1 MHLDPTPTPP
11 WATLC
16 PHMGVS
22 DKALLQVLF
31 MLTTETEPVCVI
43 APADLRTVVY
53 SASVDPGQA
62 PKLISPSGLIRL
74 LRNLSTLGQITRPEG
89 TRLTFSSN
97 AAAQHQQRTVPI
109 HVWRPPQHACEVDRS
124 TLPYVYAPARHQVGS
139 PAGTRPGP

>member
-1 MHLDPTPTPP
+1 MHLNPTPTPP

-16 PHMGVS
+16 PHMGVA

-62 PKLISPSGLIRL
+62 PKLISPSGLMRL

-97 AAAQHQQRTVPI
+97 AAAQQRTVPI
-109 HVWRPPQHACEVDRS
+109 HVWRPTRHACGVDRS
-124 TLPYVYAPARHQVGS
+124 TLPYVYARARHHVGHTVG
-139 PAGTRPGP
+139 A